1 MFTTNNWF
9 LNWKRCFVPL
19 KKKMLSKLKEY
30 RIFIGF
36 FVLFSTITI
45 SAFYTVLKPKKSLQ
59 IYNPSDVNPEMVDS
73 TIQYVAI
80 DHTIAD
86 FSFTNQNGK
95 TITQKDYAG
104 KIYVADFFFT
114 TCGSIC
120 PKMTNNMVWLQNQIK
135 NNPKVLLLSHSVTPD
150 IDSVPVLKKYA
161 LEKGVIDSK
170 WNLVTGNKKDIYF
183 IARKS
188 YLAVKTGKP
197 SEMYDMVHTEN
208 FVLVDSK
215 RRVRGFYDG
224 TNLDGPTEPGIK
236 NVKQLLEDINFLCSE

>member
-1 MFTTNNWF
+1 MF
-9 LNWKRCFVPL
+9 R
-19 KKKMLSKLKEY
+19 KLKEY
-30 RIFIGF
+30 RLFIGF
-36 FVLFSTITI
+36 FVVFSIITI
-45 SAFYTVLKPKKSLQ
+45 SAFYVVLKPKKTLP

-73 TIQYVAI
+73 TIQYVAL

-95 TITQKDYAG
+95 TITQKDYEG

-114 TCGSIC
+114 TCRSIC
-120 PKMTNNMVWLQNQIK
+120 PKMTNNMTWLQNQIK
-135 NNPKVLLLSHSVTPD
+135 NNPKVMLLSHSVTPE
-150 IDSVPVLKKYA
+150 IDSVSVLKKYA

-208 FVLVDSK
+208 FVLIDSK

-236 NVKQLLEDINFLCSE
+236 NVKQLLEDINFLCSEKE